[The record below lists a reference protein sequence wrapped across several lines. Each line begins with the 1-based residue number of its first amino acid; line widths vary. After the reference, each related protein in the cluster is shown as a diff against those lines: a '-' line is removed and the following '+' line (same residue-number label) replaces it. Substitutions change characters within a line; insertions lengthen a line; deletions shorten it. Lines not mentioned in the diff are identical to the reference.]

1 MFESRS
7 LNRKGLL
14 LWMTHP
20 AWPSMVWQ
28 TYDYYFEPTAAYF
41 GCKKASEP
49 LHIQWNPVTDEIEV
63 VNYSAGVRNGLT
75 AKAQIINMDGSIS
88 WENEVSV
95 DSKED
100 TTNKCMKLDFPA
112 SVSSAHFVKLTLTEN
127 GKIVSDNFYLRGVE
141 EGNYQAL
148 REMPKVT
155 LRSNVATNK
164 GNDGTWTATA
174 TLENTSS
181 TPALMIRVNVVGEK
195 DGEQFLPMFYS
206 DNYFSLLPGEKKE
219 INIHWKDV
227 DTRGETPKV
236 VISGYNVN

>member
-112 SVSSAHFVKLTLTEN
+112 SVSSAHFVKLTLTE
-127 GKIVSDNFYLRGVE
+127 R
-141 EGNYQAL
+141 
-148 REMPKVT
+148 
-155 LRSNVATNK
+155 
-164 GNDGTWTATA
+164 
-174 TLENTSS
+174 
-181 TPALMIRVNVVGEK
+181 
-195 DGEQFLPMFYS
+195 
-206 DNYFSLLPGEKKE
+206 
-219 INIHWKDV
+219 
-227 DTRGETPKV
+227 
-236 VISGYNVN
+236 

>member
-1 MFESRS
+1 MRCQ
-7 LNRKGLL
+7 RLL
-14 LWMTHP
+14 
-20 AWPSMVWQ
+20 
-28 TYDYYFEPTAAYF
+28 
-41 GCKKASEP
+41 
-49 LHIQWNPVTDEIEV
+49 
-63 VNYSAGVRNGLT
+63 
-75 AKAQIINMDGSIS
+75 
-88 WENEVSV
+88 
-95 DSKED
+95 
-100 TTNKCMKLDFPA
+100 
-112 SVSSAHFVKLTLTEN
+112 
-127 GKIVSDNFYLRGVE
+127 
-141 EGNYQAL
+141 
-148 REMPKVT
+148 

-227 DTRGETPKV
+227 DTRGETSKV

>member
-1 MFESRS
+1 
-7 LNRKGLL
+7 
-14 LWMTHP
+14 
-20 AWPSMVWQ
+20 
-28 TYDYYFEPTAAYF
+28 
-41 GCKKASEP
+41 
-49 LHIQWNPVTDEIEV
+49 
-63 VNYSAGVRNGLT
+63 
-75 AKAQIINMDGSIS
+75 MDGSIS

-195 DGEQFLPMFYS
+195 DGQQFLPMFYS